1 MKYSCF
7 WFSRGDEQDIRRE
20 KKMEKKKMETRE
32 KKRGF
37 FERQGGKSL
46 REREREFQTKKMRNK
61 DE

>member
-1 MKYSCF
+1 MKYTCF

-46 REREREFQTKKMRNK
+46 LERERVSDKKK
-61 DE
+61 